1 MQSMKSTSLSNLGI
15 SLSAMMLHW
24 EPYIIYQSVL
34 TLFIQRTALS
44 TEQFPRK
51 MFVFFWKSEIMI
63 HVRLQ
68 FVRFHLCP
76 NTCVIMNLN
85 YSSKQIAKQVIFY
98 SILPW
103 PTFQL
108 RELQWSNSGNLKG
121 RVTEFSNLKEET
133 EKWKTAVPIFFFFL
147 LIYRLI
153 IVGRVIL
160 VNVNKFKWLVAS
172 CGLYACDSSLGD
184 ICLLGEGEKRNG
196 SVGTCRDGK
205 GKWTRR

>member
-98 SILPW
+98 SILP
-103 PTFQL
+103 
-108 RELQWSNSGNLKG
+108 
-121 RVTEFSNLKEET
+121 
-133 EKWKTAVPIFFFFL
+133 
-147 LIYRLI
+147 
-153 IVGRVIL
+153 
-160 VNVNKFKWLVAS
+160 
-172 CGLYACDSSLGD
+172 
-184 ICLLGEGEKRNG
+184 
-196 SVGTCRDGK
+196 
-205 GKWTRR
+205 

>member
-133 EKWKTAVPIFFFFL
+133 EKWKTAVPIFFFFSPDL
-147 LIYRLI
+147 
-153 IVGRVIL
+153 
-160 VNVNKFKWLVAS
+160 
-172 CGLYACDSSLGD
+172 
-184 ICLLGEGEKRNG
+184 
-196 SVGTCRDGK
+196 
-205 GKWTRR
+205 